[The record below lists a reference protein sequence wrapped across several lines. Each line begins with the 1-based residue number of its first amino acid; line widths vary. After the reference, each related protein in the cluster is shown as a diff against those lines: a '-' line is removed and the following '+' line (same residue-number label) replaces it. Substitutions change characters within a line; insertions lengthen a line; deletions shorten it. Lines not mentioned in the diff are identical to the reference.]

1 VSSDTMV
8 ILELLVL
15 HHKLFN
21 ELLTKGGISQTHPDL
36 SSLLYDL
43 TMLKVVS
50 ASPEFGRTTAK

>member
-1 VSSDTMV
+1 MV

-21 ELLTKGGISQTHPDL
+21 ELLTRGGISQTHPDL
-36 SSLLYDL
+36 SSLVYDL